1 MPINLDGHKQ
11 AAAGFGPP
19 TKSVLCRPLV
29 FFKCFLLC
37 VPVNVCSLH
46 MACPCHAPIYVT
58 STYSR
63 KARLPE
69 PPCWGVWGRGVGSI
83 PSSGPRSERRAGPRA
98 HLTPLFLPMLSSRGR
113 PFCPTPAPVWTRHAD
128 APRRVGEKGE
138 SLGSLPSPSAFIS
151 RVECS
156 PARPGPT
163 PPKAGAVLPAQRAL
177 RGRRVHVPC
186 PCSLGCVSSRPQ
198 PPRLA
203 RSASS
208 ETAFSVSRGG
218 PHALSPGP
226 SGGPD

>member
-1 MPINLDGHKQ
+1 MFLEEFENKGD
-11 AAAGFGPP
+11 AGGGGGD
-19 TKSVLCRPLV
+19 RQGGR
-29 FFKCFLLC
+29 
-37 VPVNVCSLH
+37 
-46 MACPCHAPIYVT
+46 AT
-58 STYSR
+58 S
-63 KARLPE
+63 RLPHSSSLLGHASAWRDST
-69 PPCWGVWGRGVGSI
+69 CWGVWGRDIGSI

-186 PCSLGCVSSRPQ
+186 PCSPGCVSSRPQ

-203 RSASS
+203 RSTSS